1 MQHHK
6 SQACVCTH
14 VPMHQLCQCLQCRE
28 VNVVVRAVGRV
39 YLVLGG
45 VQDASPNQRSNHF
58 KEKHIEVAPVT
69 GFSPPSF
76 ITWTLMCHPTGSDS
90 NTSVPHQTYIRAIS
104 NWNQRNPQTG
114 TETQLS
120 SRCPPPQESSLT
132 RGSQT
137 EVITSYTFTTLLK
150 RLSLETQHIT
160 ASRV

>member
-1 MQHHK
+1 MC
-6 SQACVCTH
+6 SCVCTH
-14 VPMHQLCQCLQCRE
+14 VPVHQFCQCLQCRE

-45 VQDASPNQRSNHF
+45 VQDTSPNQWSNHF

-90 NTSVPHQTYIRAIS
+90 NTSIPHQTYIRAVS
-104 NWNQRNPQTG
+104 NWNQRNPQRG
-114 TETQLS
+114 TETRLR

-132 RGSQT
+132 RGSLT
-137 EVITSYTFTTLLK
+137 EVITSYAFTTLL
-150 RLSLETQHIT
+150 RCLSLETQHIT
-160 ASRV
+160 ASWV